1 MLSGVTIA
9 SGSIVDINYNGT
21 LALSGRVANS
31 GLISALGSPS
41 FATLAIS
48 GAVVLSGGGKVSLP
62 PSGNNQIV
70 AAPGGGTLS
79 NINNT
84 IAGAGFIGGGGLAV
98 VNSGAINANTVSSTL
113 FLNAN
118 TINASKLEATAS
130 GGTLLLLGANI
141 SNTGS
146 GTILASAAARTLS
159 LTVP

>member
-1 MLSGVTIA
+1 M
-9 SGSIVDINYNGT
+9 
-21 LALSGRVANS
+21 
-31 GLISALGSPS
+31 SA
-41 FATLAIS
+41 A
-48 GAVVLSGGGKVSLP
+48 GGG
-62 PSGNNQIV
+62 
-70 AAPGGGTLS
+70 ATLS

-84 IAGAGFIGGGGLAV
+84 IAGAGTIGGGGLAL
-98 VNSGAINANTVSSTL
+98 VNSGTINANTVSTL

-141 SNTGS
+141 SNTGT